1 MKIVDRMKVS
11 IMLEKASSF
20 VASILDG
27 NNEQAKESL
36 AKMELLSNQ
45 YSMFYSYLSV
55 FQAMMSASKAEMRIR
70 GFRMYCAIAKWDKY
84 GRIDASILSA
94 LSILQ
99 DDEAENVAQALEA
112 LRQLI
117 PYKRHLLHYIEYM
130 MKKNHVEGEKVEVAK
145 QRLQQ
150 FIQLAKSF
158 DEGVNRKGSNAVKWL
173 GDENLHAMWVADM
186 EFACA
191 PEIYEALEKRLKH
204 GVFGYDV
211 VPKAYYRSVVNW
223 WGTRYQTTLKEDHI
237 VFAQGVIPALSSLIR
252 TFTKE
257 EDLILV
263 QEPVYHTFRKTIEKN
278 NRVLISSDLLYKENH
293 YAIDFKD
300 LESKLAMPSVKMMIL
315 CNPHNPIGKIWSRE
329 DMTRIAQLCQEND
342 VLLISDEIHC
352 DLTRVHRSYVPAAS
366 LDAKYADKIISL
378 YSVTKTFN
386 LAGLHAS
393 SIYCPD
399 DEMLQAIRKG
409 IYRDD
414 VGSTNAFGAIA
425 ATAAYEHGA
434 DWLALLRVY
443 LDENLAYMQNYL
455 QKELPSVKMV
465 PCEATYLAWL
475 DVSAHTDDIDAFC
488 QHLHQ
493 NHGLYVSNGG
503 EFKKGACFIRVNVA
517 APRSHIEEGLKR
529 LVKAIQTY
537 V

>member
-1 MKIVDRMKVS
+1 
-11 IMLEKASSF
+11 
-20 VASILDG
+20 
-27 NNEQAKESL
+27 
-36 AKMELLSNQ
+36 
-45 YSMFYSYLSV
+45 
-55 FQAMMSASKAEMRIR
+55 
-70 GFRMYCAIAKWDKY
+70 
-84 GRIDASILSA
+84 
-94 LSILQ
+94 
-99 DDEAENVAQALEA
+99 
-112 LRQLI
+112 
-117 PYKRHLLHYIEYM
+117 
-130 MKKNHVEGEKVEVAK
+130 
-145 QRLQQ
+145 
-150 FIQLAKSF
+150 
-158 DEGVNRKGSNAVKWL
+158 
-173 GDENLHAMWVADM
+173 
-186 EFACA
+186 
-191 PEIYEALEKRLKH
+191 
-204 GVFGYDV
+204 
-211 VPKAYYRSVVNW
+211 
-223 WGTRYQTTLKEDHI
+223 
-237 VFAQGVIPALSSLIR
+237 
-252 TFTKE
+252 
-257 EDLILV
+257 
-263 QEPVYHTFRKTIEKN
+263 
-278 NRVLISSDLLYKENH
+278 
-293 YAIDFKD
+293 
-300 LESKLAMPSVKMMIL
+300 MMIL

-329 DMTRIAQLCQEND
+329 DMTRIAQLCQEYD

-352 DLTRVHRSYVPAAS
+352 DLTRVHRSYIPAAS

-443 LDENLAYMQNYL
+443 VDENLAYMQNYL

-503 EFKKGACFIRVNVA
+503 EFKKGACFLRVNVA

-537 V
+537 E